1 MPALCTGM
9 SCDYK
14 YLIGESQITAF
25 TLTDKALS
33 ITGTNFVTPFK
44 IEMGFISCENIV
56 VAETADSITCDLT
69 DDLPGGSWLPEVH
82 YENGIVKVEESVIP
96 ELVAIAITSVKPKS
110 DLNPAGE

>member
-1 MPALCTGM
+1 M

-33 ITGTNFVTPFK
+33 ITGTNFVTPVK

-69 DDLPGGSWLPEVH
+69 DDLPGGSWLPEI
-82 YENGIVKVEESVIP
+82 YDESG
-96 ELVAIAITSVKPKS
+96 LVQLKEDVTP
-110 DLNPAGE
+110 